1 MKSPCLQVAN
11 AILKTH
17 SADMAELINRSVG
30 ENGIYSLRT
39 NLHAREKKAITRNTL
54 AGLSMITAIAW
65 QLREN
70 ELATFHQLSSAT
82 LQFRESGV
90 LPPPFNEEVTTCQG
104 N

>member
-1 MKSPCLQVAN
+1 MKSPCLQIAN
-11 AILKTH
+11 AILQTH
-17 SADMAELINRSVG
+17 RADMAELINRSVG
-30 ENGIYSLRT
+30 ENGIHSLRT
-39 NLHAREKKAITRNTL
+39 NLHAREKKAITSNTL
-54 AGLSMITAIAW
+54 AGLSMITTIAW